1 MNTQTL
7 EQMKQLRLHGMSR
20 AFNSALESSS
30 IDYTNDELIA
40 YLMQSEWDDRLNRK
54 VERLT
59 SAAKFR
65 YNAVIQELD
74 YDVRRNIDRNRVQRF
89 AECDFIKNKESILI
103 TGSAGV
109 GKAT

>member
-7 EQMKQLRLHGMSR
+7 EQMKHLRLYGMSR
-20 AFNSALESSS
+20 AFNTALESSS

-59 SAAKFR
+59 KAAKFR
-65 YNAVIQELD
+65 YNAIIQELD
-74 YDVRRNIDRNRVQRF
+74 
-89 AECDFIKNKESILI
+89 
-103 TGSAGV
+103 
-109 GKAT
+109 